1 MLKWNDRFP
10 FVFFSIILVFIFL
23 AGDGIRIVQYPPRSF
38 HMFRQSDCLAYTKTY
53 YQHKTGFFAPATYNL
68 IGNDGR
74 VVSEFPVLYYLSAQL
89 CKLLGFHYWI
99 IRGVTFLCY
108 FFGAFCL
115 LLITNRWIR
124 NPVLAYF
131 PVIILATA
139 PYYFYYAVNFLP
151 NVPAISFSFIGLYYL
166 LRFTDNSRTYNLVL
180 GTLFF
185 IVAALLKPTDGGLI
199 WAAMTGVLTFSFFT
213 KVGIDVKIKPILIS
227 SLCVILASAGW
238 YYFVKQYN
246 LKYGNTINL
255 QGIYPIW
262 DMIWGDV
269 LYVYNER
276 IMGIW
281 RDTFQHPVLLLISGG
296 CLISFC
302 VKWNRLDRFLR
313 LFTLFLLIGTLVY
326 IPLWYK
332 AFSDHDYY
340 QLIFVIPAFFLSVTM
355 IEYYERCIVNR
366 ISKETRYTINI
377 VLVAL
382 MIICVYHNQF
392 IQLGKYSD
400 NIRNYNNVN
409 IHEVEPY
416 LRKFGVTEDDI
427 VLSVPDG
434 TPNITLAAYGNRGFA
449 SDLFEKGLFNV
460 EYCQQ
465 RGAHYMIITDASYI
479 YDSAYVAYTS
489 KLVGQYKDIY
499 VFDIR

>member
-1 MLKWNDRFP
+1 
-10 FVFFSIILVFIFL
+10 
-23 AGDGIRIVQYPPRSF
+23 
-38 HMFRQSDCLAYTKTY
+38 
-53 YQHKTGFFAPATYNL
+53 
-68 IGNDGR
+68 
-74 VVSEFPVLYYLSAQL
+74 
-89 CKLLGFHYWI
+89 
-99 IRGVTFLCY
+99 
-108 FFGAFCL
+108 
-115 LLITNRWIR
+115 
-124 NPVLAYF
+124 
-131 PVIILATA
+131 
-139 PYYFYYAVNFLP
+139 
-151 NVPAISFSFIGLYYL
+151 
-166 LRFTDNSRTYNLVL
+166 
-180 GTLFF
+180 
-185 IVAALLKPTDGGLI
+185 
-199 WAAMTGVLTFSFFT
+199 
-213 KVGIDVKIKPILIS
+213 
-227 SLCVILASAGW
+227 
-238 YYFVKQYN
+238 
-246 LKYGNTINL
+246 
-255 QGIYPIW
+255 
-262 DMIWGDV
+262 
-269 LYVYNER
+269 
-276 IMGIW
+276 MGIW

-313 LFTLFLLIGTLVY
+313 LFTLFLLVGTLVY

-355 IEYYERCIVNR
+355 IEYYERCIVDR

-400 NIRNYNNVN
+400 NIRNYGNVN

-460 EYCQQ
+460 EYCRQ